1 MDISEFLVD
10 KLDTSKLK
18 DVDMTVTYHDPC
30 HLGRG
35 QGIKDAPR
43 KIIEMIPGIT
53 FNEMKYPCQC
63 CGAGGGI
70 KSGKPEIAMDLA
82 KSKAEMVKETDADAV
97 ITICPFCELNIRDGL
112 DAIGCEN
119 IKVMH
124 LLELLTKS
132 YE

>member
-1 MDISEFLVD
+1 
-10 KLDTSKLK
+10 
-18 DVDMTVTYHDPC
+18 
-30 HLGRG
+30 
-35 QGIKDAPR
+35 
-43 KIIEMIPGIT
+43 
-53 FNEMKYPCQC
+53 
-63 CGAGGGI
+63 
-70 KSGKPEIAMDLA
+70 MDLA

>member
-1 MDISEFLVD
+1 MLYCEPQIYQ
-10 KLDTSKLK
+10 SK
-18 DVDMTVTYHDPC
+18 
-30 HLGRG
+30 
-35 QGIKDAPR
+35 
-43 KIIEMIPGIT
+43 
-53 FNEMKYPCQC
+53 
-63 CGAGGGI
+63 GGGTMNQDVLKVKQQQVETI
-70 KSGKPEIAMDLA
+70 TNDLA